1 MISLAW
7 RETYADKD
15 AITDC
20 NDGEG
25 GGGGTSQ
32 SEFEIDTIDTI
43 DNDKNGIIGNDAA
56 TDTITATDSSPISEE
71 SVSRGHHGL
80 ASRKDF
86 NGIAAILLRIVL
98 LLTLQVRS
106 DLEPC
111 SSHILLRY
119 PIHRLQR
126 FNKN

>member
-1 MISLAW
+1 MHGTYAW

-56 TDTITATDSSPISEE
+56 TDTITATDSSHISEE
-71 SVSRGHHGL
+71 RQSWPSIMVSQ
-80 ASRKDF
+80 AE
-86 NGIAAILLRIVL
+86 RISMGSQL
-98 LLTLQVRS
+98 
-106 DLEPC
+106 
-111 SSHILLRY
+111 
-119 PIHRLQR
+119 
-126 FNKN
+126 FF

>member
-32 SEFEIDTIDTI
+32 SEFEIDTID
-43 DNDKNGIIGNDAA
+43 NDKNGIIGNDAA

-71 SVSRGHHGL
+71 RQSWPSIMVSQ
-80 ASRKDF
+80 AE
-86 NGIAAILLRIVL
+86 RISMGSQL
-98 LLTLQVRS
+98 
-106 DLEPC
+106 
-111 SSHILLRY
+111 
-119 PIHRLQR
+119 
-126 FNKN
+126 FF